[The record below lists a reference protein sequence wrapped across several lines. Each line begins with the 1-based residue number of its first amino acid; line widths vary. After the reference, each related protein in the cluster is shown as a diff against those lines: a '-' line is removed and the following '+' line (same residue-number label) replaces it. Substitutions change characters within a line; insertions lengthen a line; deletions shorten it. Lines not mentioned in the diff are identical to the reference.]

1 MLRVYACIVQEHDLR
16 LVVVAG
22 VICLLSCCVA
32 FAAFEQARRDTR
44 RKLLWSALSAVVAG
58 LGIWA
63 THFIAMLAYQPD
75 LPVGYDF
82 GTTLLSVGAAIVV
95 TGIGWAV
102 ALNEE
107 RRFALLGGAL
117 VGTGVAT
124 MHYIGMAAVE
134 VAGFMIWDRPL
145 VTASVV
151 VGVALAAAAMAVHR
165 LPAPLGTRLAP
176 VVLTVAI
183 CALHFTAMAAASILP
198 SSFVEVPA
206 SSVDSETLA
215 IVITAGILVIF
226 CAGFGV
232 ILYERGLARA
242 RLAEAEQRTAMADE
256 ILRGAAEREAL
267 TAELEREA
275 VISGAAL
282 ESMAQGL
289 SMYDEHDRLVT
300 FNRKYAELYRLPEDL
315 LAPGTAYLDHLRH
328 LVVTGL
334 IPGPVSHY
342 PEIMHRAAEIGRPF
356 EVELGDGRIFEI
368 SLRTTPSRGW
378 VATHEDVTEARRA
391 ADRISWLAEHDT
403 LTGLP
408 NRAAFAA
415 RLGEAALAASGEHG
429 FAVLTIDLDR
439 FKEVNDTLGHPCG
452 DQILKET
459 AVRLRA
465 LTGTDDV
472 ITRLGGD
479 EFAVIHRGGGGDP
492 AAASA
497 LAAAIIDALD
507 RPFQFDGHTVVIGA
521 SIGISLAPRDGGGD
535 GKGGASGEELLKKSD
550 LALYRAKDESRGTFR
565 FFEEGMDARMQE
577 RRALEADMRVAIQE
591 GQFEVHYQPLLD
603 LGTGT
608 ITCFEALVRWR
619 HPARGLMLPADF
631 IPIAEDSGLIIPIG
645 EWVLRQAC
653 RDASG
658 WPNGIKVAVNLSP
671 AQLKRGDLITVT
683 MSALTT
689 AGLDAERLELEI
701 TESVLMHDEAWVRS
715 LLEKLAG
722 LGVGIAMDDF
732 GTGYSSLSYLRS
744 FPFSKIK
751 IDRSFVEGVAGQSD
765 ALAIVQATIQLSRKL
780 GMETT
785 AEGVETAEQL
795 QILVDE
801 GCTHA
806 QGFHVSRPVP
816 AASVAGLLVDHGSA
830 AAERT
835 RAAG

>member
-1 MLRVYACIVQEHDLR
+1 
-16 LVVVAG
+16 
-22 VICLLSCCVA
+22 
-32 FAAFEQARRDTR
+32 
-44 RKLLWSALSAVVAG
+44 
-58 LGIWA
+58 
-63 THFIAMLAYQPD
+63 
-75 LPVGYDF
+75 
-82 GTTLLSVGAAIVV
+82 
-95 TGIGWAV
+95 
-102 ALNEE
+102 
-107 RRFALLGGAL
+107 
-117 VGTGVAT
+117 
-124 MHYIGMAAVE
+124 
-134 VAGFMIWDRPL
+134 
-145 VTASVV
+145 
-151 VGVALAAAAMAVHR
+151 
-165 LPAPLGTRLAP
+165 
-176 VVLTVAI
+176 
-183 CALHFTAMAAASILP
+183 
-198 SSFVEVPA
+198 
-206 SSVDSETLA
+206 
-215 IVITAGILVIF
+215 
-226 CAGFGV
+226 
-232 ILYERGLARA
+232 
-242 RLAEAEQRTAMADE
+242 
-256 ILRGAAEREAL
+256 
-267 TAELEREA
+267 
-275 VISGAAL
+275 
-282 ESMAQGL
+282 MAQGL
-289 SMYDEHDRLVT
+289 SMYDADNRLVT
-300 FNRKYAELYRLPEDL
+300 FNRQYADLYGLPEEL
-315 LAPGTAYLDHLRH
+315 LVPGTPTSKIVGHLIE
-328 LVVTGL
+328 TGL
-334 IPGPVSHY
+334 MPATDRLYDEVVRSQTGGQ
-342 PEIMHRAAEIGRPF
+342 RD
-356 EVELGDGRIFEI
+356 VELSDGRIIEI
-368 SLRTTPSRGW
+368 CLRPAPSGGW
-378 VATHEDVTEARRA
+378 VATHEDVTEARRSS
-391 ADRISWLAEHDT
+391 DRIAWLPE
-403 LTGLP
+403 
-408 NRAAFAA
+408 
-415 RLGEAALAASGEHG
+415 SG